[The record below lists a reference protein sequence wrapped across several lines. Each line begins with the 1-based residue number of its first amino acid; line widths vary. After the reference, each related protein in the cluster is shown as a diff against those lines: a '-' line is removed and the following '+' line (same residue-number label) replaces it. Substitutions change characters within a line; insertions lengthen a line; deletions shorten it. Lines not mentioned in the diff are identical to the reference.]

1 MNRQTSNPY
10 HPDLS
15 VSLAAPDY
23 AGVPFA
29 GRQDALARTYR
40 QMHDSAPHAS
50 RALCFVGRR
59 HGGKTALLLAA
70 SAAFRDSVA
79 CAPVFLSETPP
90 LSEPDIILTLAQA
103 TTEALI
109 ASGARVSRL
118 NELPPL
124 EAEAGDD
131 SRAWLVEHFLPL
143 TFSLLRGRRLALLL
157 DDADH
162 VLNAL
167 RTGTLPADILSF
179 LRDLTRMFPLLGF
192 VLTLDAEYEPEI
204 DAFSPLIGLHDTM
217 RLTALAPEETRWLLQ
232 QPARGRYTVPDEA
245 AALVHKATGGAPAL
259 VQHFG
264 FQLYQRW
271 EREPARSTVSLEDI
285 RALTPALYQYGE
297 PDFRDEWLRLS
308 PNEKRVFSA
317 VGQVLY
323 SDPLH
328 RVEPKA
334 IERYLAEAAQPLDLT
349 AIHAALRGLEY
360 AEQPDAGLAA
370 GEWPTPAR
378 RRTSPA
384 SGPRPCA
391 AASRHRA
398 GGGQRRHRPC
408 RCAAAATPNRCV
420 TAGAGPAAPR
430 APWRARPACRRAGG
444 AGRAAGHPGRAGRVQ
459 HTTRHRIVA
468 RAAHGHTGGHA
479 HRSARPVM
487 RAATRRPVAHL
498 HAQHVLHRTL

>member
-59 HGGKTALLLAA
+59 HSGKTALLLAA

-79 CAPVFLSETPP
+79 CAPVYLSETPP
-90 LSEPDIILTLAQA
+90 LSEPDFILTLAQA
-103 TTEALI
+103 ATEALI

-204 DAFSPLIGLHDTM
+204 DAFSPLIGLHDSL

-271 EREPARSTVSLEDI
+271 EREPARSTVSQEDI

-360 AEQPDAGLAA
+360 AELVNANSDGV
-370 GEWPTPAR
+370 TI
-378 RRTSPA
+378 TSSLMQA
-384 SGPRPCA
+384 WLQENGPRLHA
-391 AASRHRA
+391 VGR
-398 GGGQRRHRPC
+398 
-408 RCAAAATPNRCV
+408 
-420 TAGAGPAAPR
+420 APR
-430 APWRARPACRRAGG
+430 AARAPAPPPPAIAPEEASAATAPAAAPPQPPRTAASPPAQAPRPRARRGVPARLAAALAVLAALLGML
-444 AGRAAGHPGRAGRVQ
+444 AALAVFSTPPAAGPLRVQ
-459 HTTRHRIVA
+459 PTV
-468 RAAHGHTGGHA
+468 
-479 HRSARPVM
+479 
-487 RAATRRPVAHL
+487 
-498 HAQHVLHRTL
+498 TLVGTPTDLPGP